1 MRTQR
6 RLIEDQPEPPE
17 NGATMPPWDQPSE
30 ENFFLQEHAARLLHS
45 YTRWTGRTL
54 SDPNL
59 PLVEQA
65 RQLFFAP
72 FVVLSH
78 NTAADPILNYANQAG
93 LNLFELAWE
102 ELITLP
108 SRLTAEPNEQAER
121 ARLLAVVTRQGYTDN
136 YRGVR
141 VTQRGRRFL
150 IEQATVWNL
159 LDENDAYYGQAATF
173 SNWKFLK

>member
-1 MRTQR
+1 
-6 RLIEDQPEPPE
+6 
-17 NGATMPPWDQPSE
+17 MPPWDQPSD
-30 ENFFLQEHAARLLHS
+30 ENFYLQEHAARLLRS
-45 YTRWTGRTL
+45 FTRWTGRNL

-65 RQLFFAP
+65 RQLFLAP

-93 LNLFELAWE
+93 LTLFELAWA

-108 SRLTAEPNEQAER
+108 SRQTAEPIEQQER
-121 ARLLAVVTRQGYTDN
+121 ARLLATVAQQGYMDN

-141 VTQRGRRFL
+141 VTKTGRRFL
-150 IEQATVWNL
+150 IQRATVWNL
-159 LDENDAYYGQAATF
+159 FDEKGAYYGQAATF
-173 SNWKFLK
+173 SDWKFLE